1 MMSNEDMQI
10 GDTVR
15 RKGGG
20 PEMAVVDI
28 EEADSGE
35 LTIHC
40 VWYDDKN
47 NEQAAQYPAR
57 TLVRL

>member
-1 MMSNEDMQI
+1 MPNEDMNI

-20 PEMAVVDI
+20 PDMTVVDI

-35 LTIHC
+35 LAIHC
-40 VWYDDKN
+40 VWYDAQN
-47 NEQAAQYPAR
+47 NEQTAQFPAR
-57 TLVRL
+57 MLIRL